1 MKRQTI
7 KQREAF
13 AKRSMAAKKGA
24 QTKKLKKAGPQT
36 FALEAR
42 EAERP
47 TTLPLAPKD
56 GTGAS
61 IIQQRA
67 AAFSNGPSRVMY
79 VVPYPDPDRGV
90 CPPANAKRPAHAG
103 DGGGFAVIHSPKG
116 DSNWNPEQGVA
127 APVVFESSGPVVGGI
142 DRNGQPFRQHAKPL
156 WDRFKA
162 GCKRWIDSAR
172 WP

>member
-1 MKRQTI
+1 MSRKQTI

-13 AKRSMAAKKGA
+13 AKRSVAAKKGA

-56 GTGAS
+56 GIGAS
-61 IIQQRA
+61 IVQQRA
-67 AAFSNGPSRVMY
+67 GAFSNGPSRVMY
-79 VVPYPDPDRGV
+79 VAPYPDPDRGV
-90 CPPANAKRPAHAG
+90 VPPANAKHP
-103 DGGGFAVIHSPKG
+103 AVIHSPKG
-116 DSNWNPEQGVA
+116 NSNWNPEQGGA
-127 APVVFESSGPVVGGI
+127 APDMGI
-142 DRNGQPFRQHAKPL
+142 PITGKPNETTL
-156 WDRFKA
+156 FDRFLA